1 MWKEVIKMN
10 ILKNWTVFAIVLVAA
25 LTSCTQQQQNQR
37 DVRERTAEATAEAR
51 NDANAVVE
59 GIREGWDRSNPLDL
73 NTAKRDQLMSL
84 PGMSAA
90 DADKVIAGRPYNE
103 VGDLMSR
110 HILSKSE
117 YERIRTQVTAK

>member
-25 LTSCTQQQQNQR
+25 LTSCTQQQQNPR

-84 PGMSAA
+84 PGMSSA